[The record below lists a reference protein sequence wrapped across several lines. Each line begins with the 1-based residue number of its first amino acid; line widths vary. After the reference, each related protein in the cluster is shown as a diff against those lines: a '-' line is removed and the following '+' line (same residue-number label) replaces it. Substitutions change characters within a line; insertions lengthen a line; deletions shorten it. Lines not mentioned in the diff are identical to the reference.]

1 MGRTRRSFN
10 HKAKMYFFATF
21 VEATGSWNQ
30 LRLCIKQ
37 PHLLLFC
44 DQGEDEWMLALCVSR
59 RSQVSQSNRHS
70 SHSREAGLVSQN
82 KCLTISYNNSPTTS
96 GYIISIAA
104 VLNISFVPGNFPCI
118 FQTQE
123 LLFFF
128 FATDN
133 HRWMLRDIKVVA
145 QVPQRSWYG

>member
-1 MGRTRRSFN
+1 
-10 HKAKMYFFATF
+10 
-21 VEATGSWNQ
+21 
-30 LRLCIKQ
+30 
-37 PHLLLFC
+37 
-44 DQGEDEWMLALCVSR
+44 MLALCVSR

-70 SHSREAGLVSQN
+70 SHSRGDGLVSQN
-82 KCLTISYNNSPTTS
+82 KCLAISYNTLPTTS

-118 FQTQE
+118 FQTE
-123 LLFFF
+123 FTFF

-145 QVPQRSWYG
+145 QVPTADT